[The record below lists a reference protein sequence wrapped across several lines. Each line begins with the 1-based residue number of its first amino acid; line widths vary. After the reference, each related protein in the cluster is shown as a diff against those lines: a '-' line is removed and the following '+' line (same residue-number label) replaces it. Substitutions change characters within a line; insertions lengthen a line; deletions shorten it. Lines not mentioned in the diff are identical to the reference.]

1 MQQKKRF
8 VKKVCTEKVCRNVR
22 AEFVPKLCTQKCA
35 ENVHTQNVQNC
46 AKMCTR
52 KMCRIVRGEFC
63 ADLSCGSFCELCAE
77 LCPRIVSTQ
86 KFPVMHIRKFYVREH
101 CPTCVQKVLSCVDA
115 DLHKLYMSENVPR
128 LSHVQNVK
136 NGPKMTKND
145 QNRQFGQN
153 VPKWPKMAQ
162 NGRKCPGWVHDWSPA
177 PCD

>member
-1 MQQKKRF
+1 M
-8 VKKVCTEKVCRNVR
+8 CTEKVCRNVR

-35 ENVHTQNVQNC
+35 ENAHTQNVQNC
-46 AKMCTR
+46 AHADL
-52 KMCRIVRGEFC
+52 CRNVHTEFC
-63 ADLSCGSFCELCAE
+63 AEVVRRVCV
-77 LCPRIVSTQ
+77 RVVRRVVSENCVDE
-86 KFPVMHIRKFYVREH
+86 KFPVMHIRKFYAREH
-101 CPTCVQKVLSCVDA
+101 CPTCVQNFCAEFCA
-115 DLHKLYMSENVPR
+115 DLCKLYMSRIVRR

>member
-101 CPTCVQKVLSCVDA
+101 CPTCVQKVFAMCARRFAQIV
-115 DLHKLYMSENVPR
+115 
-128 LSHVQNVK
+128 HVRKCAQTVTCAK
-136 NGPKMTKND
+136 CQKWPKND
-145 QNRQFGQN
+145 Q
-153 VPKWPKMAQ
+153 K
-162 NGRKCPGWVHDWSPA
+162 
-177 PCD
+177 

>member
-1 MQQKKRF
+1 MCAQNL
-8 VKKVCTEKVCRNVR
+8 CRN
-22 AEFVPKLCTQKCA
+22 CA
-35 ENVHTQNVQNC
+35 HKNVQ
-46 AKMCTR
+46 KMRTH
-52 KMCRIVRGEFC
+52 KMCRIVHTQICAEMCTPSFVQKLCAEFV
-63 ADLSCGSFCELCAE
+63 SELCAE
-77 LCPRIVSTQ
+77 LCPRIVST
-86 KFPVMHIRKFYVREH
+86 KSFRWCTSESFMCVNIVRHVCRKFSPCVR
-101 CPTCVQKVLSCVDA
+101 A
-115 DLHKLYMSENVPR
+115 DLCKLYMSRIVRR